1 MLTHWRYV
9 FVALTHR
16 YVSQLPAIAEAAHDK
31 FKYGMPLG
39 TRLGYFWVTWKRT
52 VLHAIRYKSLS
63 DAIKQTIARNTMAGI
78 LFTHDILLGMQLW
91 WKFHFAVIQVSL
103 RWSLQ
108 NLTHATAAVLSWPV
122 LFFSDTVSGMK
133 MLFTSNLNNDGNFIS
148 KIATTLEL
156 TFWLMTWWSNWIS
169 YCLRKISC
177 WGFNLNW
184 RKHLSI

>member
-1 MLTHWRYV
+1 MLKYWSYISL
-9 FVALTHR
+9 ALTHQ
-16 YVSQLPAIAEAAHDK
+16 YISPLPAIAEAAHDK

-39 TRLGYFWVTWKRT
+39 ILLGYFWVPWKRT

-63 DAIKQTIARNTMAGI
+63 VVIKQIIARSTTAGI
-78 LFTHDILLGMQLW
+78 LFTHDILLRIQLW

-103 RWSLQ
+103 RWLLQ
-108 NLTHATAAVLSWPV
+108 NLAHAMAWAKV
-122 LFFSDTVSGMK
+122 FSDIVPGMK
-133 MLFTSNLNNDGNFIS
+133 VLFTSNLNNDGNFIG

-156 TFWLMTWWSNWIS
+156 SFWLMTWSNWIS